1 MQNRHFGLYVAM
13 QLCFVCAYFLHT
25 SEFSIDMIDDRSVF
39 CNCRVEIKSIEF
51 RFNRLTTSFVA

>member
-25 SEFSIDMIDDRSVF
+25 REFSIDMIDLCFAMIGLKLSQLNFASTD
-39 CNCRVEIKSIEF
+39 
-51 RFNRLTTSFVA
+51 